1 MNKTIYYA
9 ILVILVLSVPVYI
22 WLVLGQYIDLK
33 VSVDEQ
39 WYRTAESDEIFATLT
54 ERERDIKTNIQLLIG
69 GLSINF
75 VGIVLLLLRKNA
87 FVK

>member
-1 MNKTIYYA
+1 MNKTIYYTFLI
-9 ILVILVLSVPVYI
+9 ILVVTIPVYI
-22 WLVLGQYIDLK
+22 WLVLGQYIELK

-39 WYRTAESDEIFATLT
+39 WYRTAESDEIFAILT